1 MQHLWRRPVA
11 ILYWVA
17 AFVVSVLA
25 GVGGAALGRS
35 WAPELGTVEEGAAAT
50 SGARFLFGVI
60 GFCLGAAA
68 LAAVFA
74 GVWMLAW
81 ARQRR
86 TTEPVEVQD
95 PDDDLADLLV
105 DDDGAFIEDVSE
117 GSHRDD
123 GPRS

>member
-11 ILYWVA
+11 ILYWVV
-17 AFVVSVLA
+17 AFVLSVLA
-25 GVGGAALGRS
+25 GVGGAVLGRS

-60 GFCLGAAA
+60 GFCIGAAA

-81 ARQRR
+81 ARHRR
-86 TTEPVEVQD
+86 TTEQVPEHD
-95 PDDDLADLLV
+95 AEDDLADLLI
-105 DDDGAFIEDVSE
+105 DDDGAFIDDVSE
-117 GSHRDD
+117 SDR
-123 GPRS
+123 RLAE